1 MKYPKISIVTPS
13 YNQAEF
19 LEYTIRSVLD
29 QGYPN
34 LEYIVIDGGSTDG
47 SVDIIKKYADRIT
60 YWVSEKDKGQYDAI
74 NKGFSHSTGDI
85 MGWIN
90 SSDLYYP
97 WTFKII
103 AEIFENISE
112 AEWIMGVPTHLSKGN
127 APQRVGFP
135 KAKNIY
141 DVIKGDYKWIQ
152 QESVFWKRNLW
163 NKAGGQLDIKIKY
176 AEDFNLWLKF
186 FKHARLYYVNTILA
200 AFRYHDIRRGGGK
213 FSINNEYEAEANGV
227 FAEFKSSI
235 AKRYRVRAFLVK
247 IFSLNKKFPKAV
259 IRKLKIFPWYR
270 HHFIL
275 YNFYLDK
282 WESNTR

>member
-97 WTFKII
+97 WTFKIV

-227 FAEFKSSI
+227 FTEFKSSI

-247 IFSLNKKFPKAV
+247 VFSLNKKFPKAV
-259 IRKLKIFPWYR
+259 IRKLKIFSWYR